1 MIPRRG
7 VLRFAVAALFALLGL
22 LGLLPGAAQGQIPS
36 AREVVAPAAYVSLQP
51 VPRGRAFQLA
61 VVLKIRPGFHIN
73 AREASMDYLIPTDLQ
88 AVAPAGFRAGAVA
101 YPKGALRKF
110 SFSPEKPLNVY
121 EGTAVIRI
129 SLNALANAP
138 LGAQHIPLKVRYQAC
153 SDEICLPP
161 VTVSLDAELIV
172 AAAGAAAK
180 PVHSELFLQ

>member
-1 MIPRRG
+1 MILRRG
-7 VLRFAVAALFALLGL
+7 VSRLAVAALLALLGML
-22 LGLLPGAAQGQIPS
+22 CPPRGTAQIPS

-88 AVAPAGFRAGAVA
+88 AAVPAGFRAGAVT
-101 YPKGALRKF
+101 YPQGALRKF
-110 SFSPEKPLNVY
+110 SFSPGKPLNVY

-129 SLNALANAP
+129 SLNALASAP
-138 LGAQHIPLKVRYQAC
+138 LGAQRIPLKLRYQAC
-153 SDEICLPP
+153 SYEICLPP
-161 VTVSLDAELIV
+161 VTVALDAELNV

-180 PVHSELFLQ
+180 PAHPELFSK